1 MDETL
6 PIPINNNPGGVPI
19 NNVTFLNANQIGV
32 NTQSPNAALQVN
44 GPVTSTLSD
53 TWGVIA
59 STKIINS
66 DSETGNATS
75 TLSINQYIKVGN
87 EIHQVDTIVNDNQF
101 TIKNIHTGGSG
112 LTVLTNPF
120 SLFVGNSVGLS
131 QFSIDNTDGTVCLSG
146 VTCTRVKL
154 SEGVVKGDVL
164 SVSTTLDN
172 QVELC
177 KFGAPRNRSV
187 CGIALETGAIGE
199 IINMAVGGLIP
210 VNVTNTTGLGDF
222 LAVDV
227 TNGKATS
234 RGTTAPG
241 EPGVFATSSSTTAD
255 AGVVMARFVRSETY

>member
-6 PIPINNNPGGVPI
+6 PIPINNNPGGVSI

-53 TWGVIA
+53 TWRVIA
-59 STKIINS
+59 SEKIINS
-66 DSETGNATS
+66 VSGTGNATS
-75 TLSINQYIKVGN
+75 TLSINQYIKVGD

-120 SLFVGNSVGLS
+120 SLFVGNSVGIS

-154 SEGVVKGDVL
+154 SEDVVKGDVL
-164 SVSTTLDN
+164 SVSTTVDN

-177 KFGAPRNRSV
+177 KSGVPGNRSV
-187 CGIALETGAIGE
+187 CGIALETGTTGE

-210 VNVTNTTGLGDF
+210 VNVTNATGLGDF

-234 RGTTAPG
+234 RGTTDPVAPG
-241 EPGVFATSSSTTAD
+241 IFATSSSTTASV
-255 AGVVMARFVRSETY
+255 GVVMSRFVRSETY

>member
-6 PIPINNNPGGVPI
+6 PIPINNNPGGVSI

-32 NTQSPNAALQVN
+32 NTQSPNAALQVK
-44 GPVTSTLSD
+44 GLTSKLSD
-53 TWGVIA
+53 TWGVSA
-59 STKIINS
+59 AAKIINS

-75 TLSINQYIKVGN
+75 TLSINQYIKVGD

-112 LTVLTNPF
+112 LTVLTNPL

-131 QFSIDNTDGTVCLSG
+131 HFSIDNTDGTVCLSG
-146 VTCTRVKL
+146 MTCTRVKL
-154 SEGVVKGDVL
+154 SENVMKGDVL
-164 SVSTTLDN
+164 SVSTTADK

-177 KFGAPRNRSV
+177 KSGVPGNRSV
-187 CGIALETGAIGE
+187 CGIALETGVAGE
-199 IINMAVGGLIP
+199 IINMAVGGLIQ
-210 VNVTNTTGLGDF
+210 VNVTNATGLGDF

-234 RGTTAPG
+234 RGKTDPV
-241 EPGVFATSSSTTAD
+241 EPGIFATSSSTTEG
-255 AGVVMARFVRSETY
+255 AGVVMARFSRSETY

>member
-6 PIPINNNPGGVPI
+6 PIPINNNPGGVSI

-53 TWGVIA
+53 TWGVNA
-59 STKIINS
+59 SSKIINS

-87 EIHQVDTIVNDNQF
+87 EIHQVDTIVDDNQF

-154 SEGVVKGDVL
+154 SEDVVKGDVL
-164 SVSTTLDN
+164 SVSTTVDN

-177 KFGAPRNRSV
+177 KSGAPGNLSV
-187 CGIALETGAIGE
+187 CGIALETGTNGE

-210 VNVTNTTGLGDF
+210 VNVTSATGLGHF

-227 TNGKATS
+227 TDGKATS
-234 RGTTAPG
+234 RGTTVPV
-241 EPGVFATSSSTTAD
+241 EPGIFATSSSTTAS
-255 AGVVMARFVRSETY
+255 AGVVMARFARSETY